1 MKKFK
6 DHITENNP
14 LTIEDNLVLEF
25 LTDEDIEQLEEAS
38 IDPNTAQSLP
48 AVLVMQRKSFRVFP
62 NGQKVAMYYIPRLDK
77 YVTIP
82 YGEGSWSMVPKY
94 EETIIDK
101 LKYISENK
109 QSNTIKFEN
118 GDTLKVDIRTAK
130 NILEVY
136 DSLNPENKSKVKEL
150 IEQDKIG
157 FKRMADFA
165 WKHIKNN

>member
-1 MKKFK
+1 
-6 DHITENNP
+6 
-14 LTIEDNLVLEF
+14 
-25 LTDEDIEQLEEAS
+25 
-38 IDPNTAQSLP
+38 
-48 AVLVMQRKSFRVFP
+48 MQRKSFRVFP

-109 QSNTIKFEN
+109 QSNTIEFAN

-136 DSLNPENKSKVKEL
+136 NSLNLVNKSKVKEL

>member
-14 LTIEDNLVLEF
+14 LSIEDDLVLEF
-25 LTDEDIEQLEEAS
+25 LTDEDIEQLEESS

-94 EETIIDK
+94 EETVIDK

-109 QSNTIKFEN
+109 QSITVEFEN
-118 GDTLKVDIRTAK
+118 GDTLKVDTRTAK
-130 NILEVY
+130 NILQIYE
-136 DSLNPENKSKVKEL
+136 SLTVENKKKVQEL

-157 FKRMADFA
+157 FKKMADFA
-165 WKHIKNN
+165 WKHVKNN

>member
-6 DHITENNP
+6 DHLTQNNP
-14 LTIEDNLVLEF
+14 HTEDDLVLEF
-25 LTDEDIEQLEEAS
+25 LTSEDIDQLEEAS
-38 IDPNTAQSLP
+38 IDPNTAQNLP

-101 LKYISENK
+101 LKFIYENN
-109 QSNTIKFEN
+109 QSKTVEFEN
-118 GDTLKVDIRTAK
+118 GDVLKVDTRTAK

-136 DSLNPENKSKVKEL
+136 DSLNSDNKKRVKEL

-157 FKRMADFA
+157 FKKMADFA

>member
-1 MKKFK
+1 VKKFK
-6 DHITENNP
+6 DHLTENNP

-25 LTDEDIEQLEEAS
+25 LTDEDIELLEETS
-38 IDPNTAQSLP
+38 IDPNVAQSLP

-101 LKYISENK
+101 LKYIFENK
-109 QSNTIKFEN
+109 QSKNINFEN
-118 GDTLKVDIRTAK
+118 GDVLKVDIRTAK

-136 DSLNPENKSKVKEL
+136 DSLNPENKNKVKEL